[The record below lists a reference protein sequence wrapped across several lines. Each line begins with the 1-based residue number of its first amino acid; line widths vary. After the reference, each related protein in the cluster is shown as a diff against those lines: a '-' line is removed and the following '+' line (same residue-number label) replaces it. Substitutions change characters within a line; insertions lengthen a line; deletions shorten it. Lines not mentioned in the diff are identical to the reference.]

1 MKFFNSTQIS
11 SYPFQYWVYP
21 GDVRDIP
28 EPFRPLFDL
37 YSMLHSRQ
45 PRNDDPNISVSD
57 LETHFGEPVKFDL
70 LTSSPDC
77 SHSKTEDIQHV
88 REHDPYLQHL
98 LVFEH
103 FRSHIFESGYP
114 VTFLEGILIKHDTY
128 TLLSK
133 QCDNLN
139 YLLNEN
145 CFDIKPFSKFR
156 TFIKTKVSALKLQD
170 NKL

>member
-37 YSMLHSRQ
+37 YSMLYSRQ

-103 FRSHIFESGYP
+103 SHYCRFALSDLEFFVEYLPEEHGNDTSLPKQGEP
-114 VTFLEGILIKHDTY
+114 TFYLHY
-128 TLLSK
+128 SLS
-133 QCDNLN
+133 
-139 YLLNEN
+139 
-145 CFDIKPFSKFR
+145 FDIQPYCKTMKF
-156 TFIKTKVSALKLQD
+156 IETKVTAMKLQGF
-170 NKL
+170 NR